1 MHDNRN
7 RVCGID
13 LHLIISEIRN
23 LFLVMQEPFPALT
36 HIDVEYR
43 ELDEYEFGLHG
54 PIPAIPD
61 GFLGGSAPQLQSLK
75 LDSIPFPALPKLLL
89 STTSLVYLR
98 LSNIPESGNISPK
111 ELVTGLAASPKLKSF
126 IMEFEPPHFLPNQ
139 GRQSRA
145 VLPSLTRFQFK
156 GKSEYLEVLVA
167 MIDAPL
173 LDTICITFSNESTI
187 NIPEFARFMR
197 RTPRFQVLNEAH
209 VEFGYYDSIV
219 KSLPLTQNFNRFD
232 EIENSGLII
241 TCREINWSLLGLA
254 RVFTSLF
261 PSIYIVEHLYVYR
274 CGLSLSP
281 DIEDM
286 QWLEIFRPLTAVKK
300 LYICEKI
307 AQCIAPALQQLVG
320 ESATDVL
327 PVLENLFLEGL
338 QPSDPAQEAIGEF
351 VAARQLLGHTVAV
364 SHWDGMK
371 R

>member
-1 MHDNRN
+1 
-7 RVCGID
+7 
-13 LHLIISEIRN
+13 
-23 LFLVMQEPFPALT
+23 
-36 HIDVEYR
+36 
-43 ELDEYEFGLHG
+43 
-54 PIPAIPD
+54 
-61 GFLGGSAPQLQSLK
+61 
-75 LDSIPFPALPKLLL
+75 
-89 STTSLVYLR
+89 
-98 LSNIPESGNISPK
+98 
-111 ELVTGLAASPKLKSF
+111 
-126 IMEFEPPHFLPNQ
+126 
-139 GRQSRA
+139 
-145 VLPSLTRFQFK
+145 
-156 GKSEYLEVLVA
+156 

-187 NIPEFARFMR
+187 NIPAFARFMR

-300 LYICEKI
+300 LYICETI